1 MRPKLP
7 EHAIIAAEAEAL
19 VHQILALP
27 RTDAR
32 LLVAIAGPPAS
43 GKSTVAAE
51 VARQL
56 TLQGHKALHVPMDG
70 FHLDNAIL
78 SERGLL
84 HRKGAPE
91 TFDAAGFI
99 HAMRRLSTEDEV
111 VLPAFDRARDIAIAG
126 VIPVDSTVR
135 IAVVEGNYLAFD
147 EHPWNTLVEIW
158 DFCTFLNVPEEVLSE
173 RLVARW
179 RDHGLDDEA
188 AHARASQNDLP
199 NARRILE
206 RRSPATR
213 P

>member
-1 MRPKLP
+1 M
-7 EHAIIAAEAEAL
+7 
-19 VHQILALP
+19 
-27 RTDAR
+27 
-32 LLVAIAGPPAS
+32 
-43 GKSTVAAE
+43 AAE

-56 TLQGHKALHVPMDG
+56 TLQGQKALHVPMDG
-70 FHLDNAIL
+70 FHLDNAVL
-78 SERGLL
+78 SERRLL

-126 VIPVDSTVR
+126 VIAVDNSVR
-135 IAVVEGNYLAFD
+135 IAVIEGNYLAFD
-147 EHPWNTLVEIW
+147 EPPWNSLAEIW
-158 DFCTFLNVPEEVLSE
+158 DFCTFLDVPEEVLSE
-173 RLVARW
+173 RLVSRW

-188 AHARASQNDLP
+188 AHARALQNDLP

-206 RRSPATR
+206 RRSPALH